1 MICRYNLDPPI
12 NSSHPNTNTRILSFI
27 HTKSHS
33 HVNNDMIIII
43 IIDEFQERKNF
54 ISFLDDPIDMFLLN
68 IEVPYCPSQTFHLR
82 EDI

>member
-1 MICRYNLDPPI
+1 
-12 NSSHPNTNTRILSFI
+12 
-27 HTKSHS
+27 
-33 HVNNDMIIII
+33 MIIII

-82 EDI
+82 EDIWLSEPPQASQSFANSIKTTIMSENISWSLSTSP